1 MTPSS
6 QLAVLLP
13 ATSLFLFTHFPAKLI
28 SQNQHYFSAMEQY
41 FSLTTN
47 QQQHRHQPKI
57 SQPNTA

>member
-1 MTPSS
+1 MISSS

-13 ATSLFLFTHFPAKLI
+13 ATSPFLFTRFPAKLI
-28 SQNQHYFSAMEQY
+28 SQNQHYFSVIEQY
-41 FSLTTN
+41 FSLTTP